1 MIGVSSG
8 AESRLFTI
16 IFGISVS
23 FSGVFV
29 TGTTSSFMVLLNS
42 KAAVVDNIVVFT
54 ESVVFESGVDEAAG
68 LDGEV
73 LALYVG
79 K

>member
-1 MIGVSSG
+1 
-8 AESRLFTI
+8 
-16 IFGISVS
+16 
-23 FSGVFV
+23 
-29 TGTTSSFMVLLNS
+29 MVLLNS